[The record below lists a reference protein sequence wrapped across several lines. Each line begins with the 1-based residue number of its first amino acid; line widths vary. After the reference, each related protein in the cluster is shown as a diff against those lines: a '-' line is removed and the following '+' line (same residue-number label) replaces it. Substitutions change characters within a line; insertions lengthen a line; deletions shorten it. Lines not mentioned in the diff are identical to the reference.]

1 MFAGKVGGEKT
12 LGNSIRRPPLR
23 GLRKTHRDIMA
34 QEYPRFSDTEM
45 RNRRQLIDIWMDTHE
60 LEHVL
65 VYGAWMS
72 GPAVAYFTGWP
83 VTVEAAVIFTR
94 GHTPAMYIQFYNHL
108 PECRQMAWDTEVL
121 WGGERRTIP
130 AVIETIKARGKPNPR
145 IGVIGAMPLGA
156 IQAIDECASAL
167 VDLNGAFFGARMI
180 KSQEEIEWLRIGAA
194 LSDAGY
200 QGLRKGIRLG
210 HTERDLGNLVERAFM
225 PHGGTNLIHFFGV
238 SDMANPDT
246 CVPRQWPLTREVRK
260 GDVVFSEISANFW
273 DYPGQILRTF
283 TVGAEPT
290 PLYRDLHDTADAA
303 MDAIV
308 AKLKP
313 GTHASELVEASSM
326 IEQNGFSTYDDLIHG
341 FGGGYLPP
349 VLGSKSRPAGPVP
362 DITLQ
367 PNMCLVVQPN
377 VITTDEKAGVQTG
390 DTFRITE
397 IGCESLHNVARG
409 LDRIDPQ

>member
-1 MFAGKVGGEKT
+1 MAKT
-12 LGNSIRRPPLR
+12 IRRARLR
-23 GLRKTHRDIMA
+23 GLQKIHRDIMGQA
-34 QEYPRFSDTEM
+34 YPRFSDTEM
-45 RNRRQLIDIWMDTHE
+45 RNRRKLIDNWMDEHS
-60 LEHVL
+60 LDHVL

-72 GPAVAYFTGWP
+72 GPAVGYFTGWP

-108 PECRQMAWDTEVL
+108 PECRLMAWETEVL

-130 AVIETIKARGKPNPR
+130 AVIETIEARGRPNPR

-156 IQAIDECASAL
+156 IQAIDARAEAL
-167 VDLNGAFFGARMI
+167 VDLNGAFFGARLI
-180 KSQEEIEWLRIGAA
+180 KSEEEIEWLRIGAA

-200 QGLRKGIRLG
+200 EGLRKGIRLG
-210 HTERDLGNLVERAFM
+210 HNERDLGNLVERAFI

-238 SDMANPDT
+238 TSMANPDT
-246 CVPRQWPLTREVRK
+246 CVPRQWPLTREVAT
-260 GDVVFSEISANFW
+260 GDVVFAEISANFW

-290 PLYRDLHDTADAA
+290 QLYRDLHNTSDAA

-313 GTHASELVEASSM
+313 GTHAAEIVEASSV
-326 IEQNGFSTYDDLIHG
+326 IEENGFSTYDDLIHG

-349 VLGSKSRPAGPVP
+349 VLGSRSRPAGPIP
-362 DITLQ
+362 DITLK

-390 DTFRITE
+390 DTFQITE
-397 IGCESLHNVARG
+397 TGAVSLHNVDRG
-409 LDRIDPQ
+409 MHRVDPA